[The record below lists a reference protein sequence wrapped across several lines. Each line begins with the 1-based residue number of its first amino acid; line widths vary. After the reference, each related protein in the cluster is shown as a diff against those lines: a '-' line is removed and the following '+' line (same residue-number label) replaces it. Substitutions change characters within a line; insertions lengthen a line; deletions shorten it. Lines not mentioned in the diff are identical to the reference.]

1 MTQGSYRTST
11 GGAGREVPADTSA
24 RSADSDVLVSAIVQT
39 TGDLPSLPAIA
50 NQVMQKVSDPNT
62 TSKDLQDIISLDQA
76 LAARVLK
83 IANSAFFG
91 CSRRINRLTDAINI
105 MGFNSIKSLVMTS
118 VLGDLFKSFGLTEK
132 LLWEHSIGCATACR
146 KISRA
151 LRFPGI
157 EEAFLAGLMH
167 DIGKV
172 VLNLRQP
179 ERMFEIFQEVYNQP
193 GQHTFHTLEMREF
206 GFDHAQVGRLMA
218 RKWNFAEEIEEA
230 IGCHHDLGRAHIMPI
245 LAHIVSL
252 GNGICHRLE
261 IGPTRDPDLDP
272 AELES
277 AVRLRLDRDA
287 IGELVESVAET
298 WKEQGVFDPR

>member
-1 MTQGSYRTST
+1 MTSEGGS
-11 GGAGREVPADTSA
+11 AGEISGDALA
-24 RSADSDVLVSAIVQT
+24 AAIVQT
-39 TGDLPSLPAIA
+39 TGDLPALPAIA
-50 NQVMQKVSDPNT
+50 GQVMQKVSDPDT
-62 TSKDLQDIISLDQA
+62 TSKQLQDIISMDQA

-132 LLWEHSIGCATACR
+132 LLWEHSIGCAAACR
-146 KISRA
+146 QIARSVRY
-151 LRFPGI
+151 PGV

-167 DIGKV
+167 DLGKV

-179 ERMFEIFQEVYNQP
+179 ERMFEIFQDVYNQP
-193 GQHTFHTLEMREF
+193 GTCTFRDLEMKEF

-218 RKWNFAEEIEEA
+218 RKWNFADEIEEA
-230 IGCHHDLGRAHIMPI
+230 IGCHHDPSRAKIMPV
-245 LAHIVSL
+245 LANIVNL
-252 GNGICHRLE
+252 GNALCHRLE
-261 IGPTRDPDLDP
+261 IGPTRDPEADP

-277 AVRLRLDRDA
+277 ATRLRLDRDA
-287 IGELVESVAET
+287 VDELIQGVSET
-298 WKEQGVFDPR
+298 WSNQGVLDPR